1 MAKIL
6 LIDDSIFIF
15 NMLNK
20 QLEPEE
26 FTIKPV
32 YSAGEALESLPKI
45 MPDLILLS
53 VVLPDMDGYTLCR
66 KLKNMETFCEIPIIF
81 VTANSDEQS
90 VLKGFEAGATDYI
103 VKPFSIAELKA
114 RISCHLQNKIMADRL
129 RMANHN
135 LIDMMEELKL
145 QSYKDP
151 VTQLYNRRYFLEYAE
166 FWKSQQQKGN
176 YQVFLYLV
184 DIDQFKQI
192 NDTYGHSTGDYA
204 LLTIAN
210 IIKHELPK
218 DAVAI
223 RWGGDEFLLIVFR
236 ITSAEADELGER
248 LRKNVETFPFS
259 FDENS
264 FTTTLTVGFIECQ
277 PEGKIEDWFTQA
289 DKALY
294 NGKAK
299 NGNCCTEAVNS

>member
-32 YSAGEALESLPKI
+32 YSAGEALKVLPKL

-53 VVLPDMDGYTLCR
+53 VVLPDMDGYTLCK
-66 KLKNMETFCEIPIIF
+66 KLKNMDTFCEIPIIF

-90 VLKGFEAGATDYI
+90 VLRGFEAGATDYI

-114 RISCHLQNKIMADRL
+114 RISCHFQNKIMADRL

-151 VTQLYNRRYFLEYAE
+151 VTQLYNRRYFLEHAE
-166 FWKSQQQKGN
+166 FWKAQHKQGN

-184 DIDQFKQI
+184 DVDQFKNI

-210 IIKHELPK
+210 IIKHELPR
-218 DAVAI
+218 DSVAI
-223 RWGGDEFLLIVFR
+223 RWGWDEFLLMVFR
-236 ITSAEADELGER
+236 TTSPEAEKLGES
-248 LRKNVETFPFS
+248 LIKSVETFPFS
-259 FDENS
+259 YDDNS
-264 FTTTLTVGFIECQ
+264 FSTTLTMGFIECHSD
-277 PEGKIEDWFTQA
+277 GKIEDWIVQA

-299 NGNCCTEAVNS
+299 NGNCCTEAANS